1 MNIETLLQVIINGAQ
16 TWVIADASAK
26 RRSEYLYVAIGSSK
40 RLALW
45 FGSSF
50 LIMGPVKV
58 KIFLMLHLPLL

>member
-1 MNIETLLQVIINGAQ
+1 MGLKPGLLQMRPLSVVVNIF
-16 TWVIADASAK
+16 AK